1 MPRGVATGSGGMVD
15 AARELCVRGAAMARR
30 EPRRRRGMGPRAC
43 RRRGR
48 AFAASAAAKVAEAIS
63 GDGVGRPRTTTRWTP
78 RTRTRIRRDGGGGD
92 ERAAEADECA
102 AECEAGGGAGD
113 ARCGSGCS
121 RPRQIAAAPATAA
134 SRHEAAVYGAFAG
147 DVRATLSACD
157 DDWESSAW
165 AYFRALLDARV
176 DAAVDG
182 REPGGAGPALVDDDD
197 GDVALGVEKRDR
209 DDDGDAADD
218 HRVDAEIDAE
228 GSALAAAARA
238 AAAPR
243 WPTADAAAAT
253 PPTAESI
260 LDALRPLAEAERP
273 REARAQRDAQR
284 CLILGRTRELV
295 VECALRWVFPE
306 RVDGG
311 GIGADGSG
319 RRDGGEAPPPV
330 CSASPRTSYCF
341 CRRCFRTAADSPPAG
356 PCTSTSI
363 RCSTCSSCTS
373 WRLGGTSSS
382 RGTPGTCAPRRWWRR
397 TRDFSN
403 SSRPRPPNSNASA
416 CRTRRSGSAWRAR
429 VACARGCRARST
441 FRGAGWSRGGTRRAR
456 R

>member
-1 MPRGVATGSGGMVD
+1 M
-15 AARELCVRGAAMARR
+15 
-30 EPRRRRGMGPRAC
+30 
-43 RRRGR
+43 
-48 AFAASAAAKVAEAIS
+48 
-63 GDGVGRPRTTTRWTP
+63 
-78 RTRTRIRRDGGGGD
+78 
-92 ERAAEADECA
+92 
-102 AECEAGGGAGD
+102 
-113 ARCGSGCS
+113 
-121 RPRQIAAAPATAA
+121 
-134 SRHEAAVYGAFAG
+134 
-147 DVRATLSACD
+147 
-157 DDWESSAW
+157 
-165 AYFRALLDARV
+165 

-319 RRDGGEAPPPV
+319 TSATEAKPPPRFAPLRRAPLTV
-330 CSASPRTSYCF
+330 FAGAASGR
-341 CRRCFRTAADSPPAG
+341 
-356 PCTSTSI
+356 
-363 RCSTCSSCTS
+363 
-373 WRLGGTSSS
+373 
-382 RGTPGTCAPRRWWRR
+382 RR
-397 TRDFSN
+397 TR
-403 SSRPRPPNSNASA
+403 PRRVPALPPQ
-416 CRTRRSGSAWRAR
+416 
-429 VACARGCRARST
+429 
-441 FRGAGWSRGGTRRAR
+441 
-456 R
+456 